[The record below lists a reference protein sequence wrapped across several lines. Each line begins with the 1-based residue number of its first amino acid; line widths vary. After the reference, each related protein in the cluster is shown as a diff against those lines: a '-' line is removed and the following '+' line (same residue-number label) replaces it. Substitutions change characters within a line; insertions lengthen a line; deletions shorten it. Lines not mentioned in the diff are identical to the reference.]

1 MIDIIV
7 QHTHEGVCVFL
18 SWNQMHLDK
27 PREFKQINSK
37 VIWALVGLM
46 VLRGVY
52 GAYRESVKEL
62 WNSQTRRAVFTA
74 TMSRARFETLL
85 RLLRF
90 DDRATRTV
98 RQNADNF
105 APIREVFDLFND
117 RCRDNFSLTA
127 NVTVDETLRK
137 FRGRSKF
144 RAYMPQKPG
153 KYGILFRV
161 LTDAKYRYVSRM
173 LPYTGKTANADGSAT
188 QRQSPTSIVMDLCRH
203 ILGSRRNVTF
213 DRYYINIDM
222 VEDLVKKHNI
232 TVIGTINSNR
242 VHVPEELK
250 SVVGREVLST
260 KFAWSEALMLLSY
273 VPKPKKNV
281 LLLSTQHD
289 QPDISQ
295 RADRKP
301 EVILAYNEGKGGVD
315 IVDKMIDTYRSKV
328 STLRWP
334 MTVFYTIVDVAALNA
349 FVVWLHKTPN
359 WKASQ
364 GTRRRRIF
372 LLELGKS
379 LVLPYVEERDSDIS
393 G

>member
-7 QHTHEGVCVFL
+7 QHTNESVRVFL
-18 SWNQMHLDK
+18 SWNQMHPDK
-27 PREFKQINSK
+27 PREFKQTNSK
-37 VIWALVGLM
+37 EIWALVGLM

-62 WNSQTRRAVFTA
+62 WNSQTGRAVFTA

-90 DDRATRTV
+90 DVRATRTV

-117 RCRDNFSLTA
+117 RCSDNFSLTA
-127 NVTVDETLRK
+127 NVTVDEPLRK

-144 RAYMPQKPG
+144 RVYMPQKPG

-161 LTDAKYRYVSRM
+161 RTDAKYRYVSRM

-203 ILGSRRNVTF
+203 ILGSGRNMTF
-213 DRYYINIDM
+213 DRYYTNIDM

-232 TVIGTINSNR
+232 TVVGTINSNR

-260 KFAWSEALMLLSY
+260 KFAWSGALMLLSY

-315 IVDKMIDTYRSKV
+315 IVDKK
-328 STLRWP
+328 
-334 MTVFYTIVDVAALNA
+334 
-349 FVVWLHKTPN
+349 
-359 WKASQ
+359 
-364 GTRRRRIF
+364 
-372 LLELGKS
+372 
-379 LVLPYVEERDSDIS
+379 
-393 G
+393 